1 MDRLH
6 LVDCT
11 LREGDQA
18 PGVAFTPAEK
28 LVIAQQLDRAGVALA
43 DAGMPALGPQ
53 EQGFLRAAVDACE
66 HMVVGA
72 SVRCLPEM
80 VDLALG
86 CGVGAVFVICPISRL
101 HLEKRLGVTVDGL
114 IANLGR
120 CAERVAAAGAS
131 LELVAE
137 DATRA
142 DPEDLAA
149 LVRAGVRHGAAR
161 VYVADTVGALTPAG
175 YAARVAQVVSW
186 ADGELAVGLHC
197 HNDFG
202 MATANTVAGV
212 EAGAR
217 WPTACVNGLGER
229 AGNADLGAVAL
240 ACSELLGLDTGFR
253 PRALS
258 ALARAVELASGQ
270 LIPAQ
275 APLVGQNAFRHES
288 GIHVDGL
295 LKDPRTYEV
304 LDPALVGAQRS
315 LVLGRHTGRA
325 HLRALASEAG
335 LTLDDQALDA
345 LRDQLQQQSHG
356 VPREAT
362 QALRDAL
369 ARHVASGTPLG
380 VDQLLAWA
388 RLMGD
393 PA

>member
-1 MDRLH
+1 MVH

-18 PGVAFTPAEK
+18 PGVAFRPDEK
-28 LVIAQQLDRAGVALA
+28 LAIARLLDQAGVALA
-43 DAGMPALGPQ
+43 DAGMPAVG
-53 EQGFLRAAVDACE
+53 EDDRAFLRQAVDACE

-72 SVRCLPEM
+72 SVRCRPDM

-101 HLEKRLGVTVDGL
+101 HLERRLGTDLDGL
-114 IANLGR
+114 LDALGS
-120 CAERVAAAGAS
+120 CAERIRAAGAT

-142 DPEDLAA
+142 ELADLDRLVQAGAA
-149 LVRAGVRHGAAR
+149 HGAAR
-161 VYVADTVGALTPAG
+161 VYVADTVGAMSPG
-175 YAARVAQVVSW
+175 QYAARVEHVVTV

-197 HNDFG
+197 HDDFG
-202 MATANTVAGV
+202 LATANTIAGV

-240 ACSELLGLDTGFR
+240 ACSELLGLETGFR
-253 PRALS
+253 PALLRQ
-258 ALARAVELASGQ
+258 LARAVELASGQ
-270 LIPAQ
+270 LIPPR

-304 LDPALVGAQRS
+304 LDPAIVGAERT
-315 LVLGRHTGRA
+315 LVLGRHSGRR
-325 HLRALASEAG
+325 HLRAVLASAG
-335 LTLDDQALDA
+335 LTLSDAALDQLQAHLRQQSRGAPRHATDA
-345 LRDQLQQQSHG
+345 LR
-356 VPREAT
+356 
-362 QALRDAL
+362 QALEKHVEGSVGLSVGQLVAL
-369 ARHVASGTPLG
+369 AR
-380 VDQLLAWA
+380 
-388 RLMGD
+388 LMD
-393 PA
+393 